1 MDEIVKKRRGRGPGK
16 RPALVCTSLRLPREV
31 MEYFST
37 HYPTTKQAQ
46 IRAILI
52 DYVRQQGA
60 KHGTQE
66 TVQS

>member
-37 HYPTTKQAQ
+37 HYPTAKQAQ
-46 IRAILI
+46 IRAVLI
-52 DYVRQQGA
+52 EYVKSQGA

-66 TVQS
+66 ANQG